1 MENANGSMSKLP
13 KFIMKTDDDIY
24 VNLPNLLKLVKNDFY
39 QRYDYYKLFF
49 YQVLFHQKITNVS
62 KFTVQMR
69 LKHLFLEAPPF
80 F

>member
-49 YQVLFHQKITNVS
+49 TKFSFIKKLQMYQNLQF
-62 KFTVQMR
+62 R
-69 LKHLFLEAPPF
+69 
-80 F
+80 